1 MNEKMKQPPILD
13 TFQSKIEYVRRGPMG
28 VPKMIAVDLA
38 AAIVD
43 QPFNISGNM
52 FQVWSMPD
60 ESSYVTIKVN
70 ESNQPAIPFQAH
82 TGMRTPFHKL
92 LITTPAG
99 QAGEMLLLYGTEAPD
114 MLEMIDMRSTTV
126 AGVSGVLDELR
137 GDLTPEAF
145 TGVTIT
151 AAPGATLI
159 AAARAARKSIVIQA
173 LSTNGGSVFL
183 GFAATVTVGGA
194 PGIWFAELQ
203 AGMSWMC
210 DDYRG
215 PVYGIATLAQ
225 VVGMGEV

>member
-1 MNEKMKQPPILD
+1 MRNPIINAFLD
-13 TFQSKIEYVRRGPMG
+13 TFQQKIEYVRRGPMG
-28 VPKMIAVDLA
+28 VPRMLTIDLA
-38 AAIVD
+38 VPLTD
-43 QPFNISGNM
+43 QQFNISGNM

-70 ESNQPAIPFQAH
+70 ESNQPAIPFQSH

-99 QAGEMLLLYGTEAPD
+99 QTGDMILVWGTEAPD
-114 MLEMIDMRSTTV
+114 MLEMIDQRSTTV
-126 AGVSGVLDELR
+126 AGVGGVLDELR

-145 TGVTIT
+145 IGVTIT

-159 AAARAARKSIVIQA
+159 MAARAARKGCSIMA
-173 LSTNGGSVFL
+173 LSTNTGSVFL
-183 GFAATVTVGGA
+183 GFANTVTVGGA

-203 AGMSWMC
+203 PGAAWSI

-215 PVYGIATLAQ
+215 PVYGIATAAQ
-225 VVGMGEV
+225 VVGTGEW

>member
-1 MNEKMKQPPILD
+1 MKTIPILD

-28 VPKMIAVDLA
+28 VPKMLTINLGAP
-38 AAIVD
+38 IVD
-43 QPFNISGNM
+43 QPYDIGGNM

-60 ESSYVTIKVN
+60 ESSFVTIKVN

-92 LITTPAG
+92 LITTPPG
-99 QAGEMLLLYGTEAPD
+99 QFGDMLLLYGTEAPD

-126 AGVSGVLDELR
+126 AGVGGMLDELR

-145 TGVTIT
+145 IGIAIA
-151 AAPGATLI
+151 AAPGATEIL
-159 AAARAARKSIVIQA
+159 AARATRKSCIIQA
-173 LSTNGGSVFL
+173 LSTNTGSVFL
-183 GFAATVTVGGA
+183 GFDNTVTVGGA

-203 AGMSWMC
+203 PSMAWPC

-215 PVYGIATLAQ
+215 PVWGIATAAQ
-225 VVGMGEV
+225 VVGTGEV